1 MNKFAEI
8 YTENAVILVAF
19 LAKII
24 VWRDD
29 MMKQEKQKTVFS
41 IKTKLLGII
50 LPVVIVIVVLLVG
63 ISYKIFKRIITQYS
77 QNLLDT
83 SVENQVN
90 EIESWLNENLS
101 AFRTIKQTIEA
112 TNPTSTQLQQ
122 LLNGYYGF
130 NDNYPEGI
138 YIADANGK
146 LFTAEG
152 SGKSES
158 APTQSVWYREGITR
172 VNMGFTS
179 AYTNA
184 NGEAVIS
191 ASGILNDHSDVLKVI
206 SADLTLERISIIV
219 NSFIG
224 MEDAQAFLINSTDY
238 TILAHRDSNLIFT
251 KLNESADSFL
261 KCVADKLKNGELDTA
276 EIEQNMTAFSE
287 VDGTNWILVSYIP
300 TSIIYQ
306 DVDGVRMVMV
316 LIGLVSVVLL
326 AALIERVV
334 HMVIKPVKE
343 LTGVILSMTEGD
355 FTVHVQTKSGDEIG
369 VMGRCV
375 EKFVASM
382 CTMIASIHGVSDKL
396 HLQADNSNH
405 VSEQMYDASK
415 LQSQSMKELNVTV
428 EQLSES
434 VNEIAENATTLAMV
448 VAETRDNSVQVDG
461 RMKETVEVSKKGKA
475 DMQNVSLAMVSMNES
490 VSRLQQA
497 IDKVGEASKE
507 ITNITEVIGNIAE
520 ETNLLS
526 LNASIEAAR
535 AGEAGRGFAVVA
547 TQIGQL
553 AQTSASSV
561 HNIEK
566 IIGDINNLVKD
577 AVNQANDSVAGI
589 NSSSQL
595 VSDALQ
601 TFDTIFDNI
610 DIVNQLVHQMIE
622 KVEQVDDVA
631 SNVAAISEEQAASS
645 QEILAS
651 SDTMVE
657 QANHITE
664 NSETVANGARELTDS
679 AKELARQVEIF
690 QIEKGERQR

>member
-475 DMQNVSLAMVSMNES
+475 DMQNVSLDRKS
-490 VSRLQQA
+490 V
-497 IDKVGEASKE
+497 V
-507 ITNITEVIGNIAE
+507 
-520 ETNLLS
+520 
-526 LNASIEAAR
+526 
-535 AGEAGRGFAVVA
+535 
-547 TQIGQL
+547 
-553 AQTSASSV
+553 
-561 HNIEK
+561 
-566 IIGDINNLVKD
+566 
-577 AVNQANDSVAGI
+577 
-589 NSSSQL
+589 
-595 VSDALQ
+595 
-601 TFDTIFDNI
+601 
-610 DIVNQLVHQMIE
+610 
-622 KVEQVDDVA
+622 
-631 SNVAAISEEQAASS
+631 
-645 QEILAS
+645 
-651 SDTMVE
+651 
-657 QANHITE
+657 
-664 NSETVANGARELTDS
+664 
-679 AKELARQVEIF
+679 
-690 QIEKGERQR
+690 